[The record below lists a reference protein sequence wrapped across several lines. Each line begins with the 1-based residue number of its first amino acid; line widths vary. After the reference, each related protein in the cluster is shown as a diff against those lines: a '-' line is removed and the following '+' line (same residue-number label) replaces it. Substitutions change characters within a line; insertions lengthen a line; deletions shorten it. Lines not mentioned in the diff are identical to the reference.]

1 MVCGCYYSVRGFHRG
16 THVLLW
22 CVWDFLN
29 FALMALG
36 VKPKA
41 SCMLGKPCNTEVCFF
56 PLNFF
61 LKLISR
67 LSRLALNSHCSTVAG
82 IAVQHVVHLGWEYK
96 VQITV

>member
-61 LKLISR
+61 FFK
-67 LSRLALNSHCSTVAG
+67 AYFSTV
-82 IAVQHVVHLGWEYK
+82 QTSLELSL
-96 VQITV
+96 